1 MAHFRLGTLAHA
13 IDYPGAM
20 VVLVTGSAGFIG
32 SHLAER
38 LADRGDRVV
47 GLDNFDAFYPR
58 AIKEANLEGLGR
70 RPAFHQVEG
79 DIRVPADLDRAFAA
93 AGGPVEQVVH
103 LAALAGVR
111 PSLQEPER
119 FYDVNLMGT
128 LRLLAAARRH
138 GVGRVVFASSS
149 SVYGADSRTPFRESD
164 PCARPLSPYAA
175 SKRAG
180 ELLAWNAHHLD
191 GMGLTCLR
199 FFTAYG
205 PRQRPDLAIHK
216 FTSSLAR
223 GEPLSLFGDGTS
235 SRDYT
240 YIDDLIDGVLAAVDQ
255 QAADPTPRFRV
266 YNLGGSHATTL
277 NQLVQ
282 QLAGAIGRPARVSHL
297 PAPPGEMVD
306 TLADVSLAAR
316 ELGYAPRVS
325 LSEGLARFVEWWRAT
340 EGGRSPARPHE

>member
-1 MAHFRLGTLAHA
+1 
-13 IDYPGAM
+13 M

-38 LADRGDRVV
+38 LLVRGDRVV

-58 AIKEANLEGLGR
+58 AIKETNLQGLRGR
-70 RPAFHQVEG
+70 SGFQQVEG
-79 DIRVPADLDRAFAA
+79 DIRVPEDIDRAFAA
-93 AGGPVEQVVH
+93 AGGPVSQVVH

-111 PSLQEPER
+111 PSLREPER
-119 FYDVNLMGT
+119 FYDVNVMGT
-128 LRLLAAARRH
+128 LRLLAACRRH

-191 GMGLTCLR
+191 GLGLTCLR

-216 FTSSLAR
+216 FTDSLVR
-223 GEPLSLFGDGTS
+223 DEPLSLFGDGSS

-240 YIDDLIDGVLAAVDQ
+240 YIDDLIDGVVAAVDQ
-255 QAADPTPRFRV
+255 QGTDAAPRFRV

-277 NQLVQ
+277 NELVQ
-282 QLAGAIGRPARVSHL
+282 QLARAIGRPAQVTHL

-325 LSEGLARFVEWWRAT
+325 LSEGLARFVDWWRAG
-340 EGGRSPARPHE
+340 EGGRAQARDRE